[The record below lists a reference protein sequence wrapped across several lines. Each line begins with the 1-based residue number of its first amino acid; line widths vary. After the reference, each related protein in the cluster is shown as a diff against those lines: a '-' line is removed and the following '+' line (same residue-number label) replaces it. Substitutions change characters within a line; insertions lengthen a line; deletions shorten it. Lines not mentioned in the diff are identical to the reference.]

1 MHAGR
6 QGAAARPPLVHRW
19 FDGRFLVGTRP
30 EGGPLGGCAE
40 FPGGKC
46 RPGESTGLCACRECL
61 EETGLEVQA
70 VDLLMQRTFTYPHG
84 TFNLHFWLC
93 RPTPKAAVADTHKG
107 FRWVPSSELKSLR
120 FPEANLPLVEVL
132 SKPRESTHL

>member
-1 MHAGR
+1 MPEPARQIGIAVVEHRGR
-6 QGAAARPPLVHRW
+6 YLIGV
-19 FDGRFLVGTRP
+19 RP

-46 RPGESTGLCACRECL
+46 HAGETSGLCARRECL

-84 TFNLHFWLC
+84 RFELCFWLC
-93 RPTPKAAVADTHKG
+93 HPAPRAEVHDSHRG
-107 FRWVPSSELKSLR
+107 FRWVPASELKSLK
-120 FPEANLPLVEVL
+120 FPEANQPLIEFL
-132 SKPRESTHL
+132 TRD